1 MLTVSHKFHYAF
13 YFFMYYDLTHWFVGF
28 WVICVIEFSIWSYP
42 QKWRNGKEIIH
53 TLLWEISNL
62 RFWLISIFKSSQ
74 SWLQNSENKCI
85 GAARKDYCSH
95 CELWFFFS
103 GYRRKSL
110 KENVGQVLLFP
121 ATFRRVITKSQWL
134 ALISNDGDRREI
146 GEKV

>member
-1 MLTVSHKFHYAF
+1 MSHKFHYAF

-53 TLLWEISNL
+53 TLFWEISNL

-95 CELWFFFS
+95 CELWFFFFRLQKEEPKGKCRS
-103 GYRRKSL
+103 SAFIPCNFQKSNH
-110 KENVGQVLLFP
+110 K
-121 ATFRRVITKSQWL
+121 ITVTGP
-134 ALISNDGDRREI
+134 DF
-146 GEKV
+146 